1 MPPRR
6 PDPEEIEHKIQIY
19 YQSLS
24 EKERRRY
31 AAIEAEKLGYGGISY
46 LVKLLGCHPSTI
58 RRVREE
64 LSSPEAMSPTRIRQ
78 KGAGRKKRLET
89 ISGLDEAFLRVI
101 DYAYSWLTHG

>member
-6 PDPEEIEHKIQIY
+6 PYPEEIEQKIQIY
-19 YQSLS
+19 YHSLS

-31 AAIEAEKLGYGGISY
+31 AAIEVEKLGYGGISY

-58 RRVREE
+58 RRGREE
-64 LSSPEAMSPTRIRQ
+64 LSCPEAMSQTRIRQ

-89 ISGLDEAFLRVI
+89 IEGLDEAFLRVRQ
-101 DYAYSWLTHG
+101 L